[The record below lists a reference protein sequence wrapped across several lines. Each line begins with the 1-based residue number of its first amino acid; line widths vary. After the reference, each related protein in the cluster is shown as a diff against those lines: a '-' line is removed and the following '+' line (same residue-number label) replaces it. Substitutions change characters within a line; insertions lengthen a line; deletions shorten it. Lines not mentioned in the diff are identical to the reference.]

1 MNEIK
6 TTYPVV
12 PYLTEFLAD
21 CYHVFDTAE
30 VNKLDRFLNKYMDSE
45 YEPVAKYA
53 NSLKADYAAVRN
65 SLIYPNISNGPLEG
79 HNGRIKFKHR
89 RSGGRAGLDLLNA
102 YFVLSDYTFEQLFF
116 FYYHRVPV

>member
-1 MNEIK
+1 MDEIK

-30 VNKLDRFLNKYMDSE
+30 VNMLDRFLNKYMNSE

-53 NSLKADYAAVRN
+53 NSLRADYAAVRN

-79 HNGRIKFKHR
+79 HNGRI
-89 RSGGRAGLDLLNA
+89 AG
-102 YFVLSDYTFEQLFF
+102 
-116 FYYHRVPV
+116 